1 MPGGTILPGYRNE
14 LLVAACRSEAVP
26 GTIQEAQYQAAKTDD
41 PTLLLGRIETH
52 PAAVRCASACVGLA
66 VHSDEALRGL

>member
-26 GTIQEAQYQAAKTDD
+26 GTIQEAQYQARQDRQSQVVA
-41 PTLLLGRIETH
+41 REN
-52 PAAVRCASACVGLA
+52 
-66 VHSDEALRGL
+66 